1 MKSLSNAEWEVM
13 RVIWAKQEVT
23 SQAIIDVLA
32 TNMNWQPSTIKTL
45 LIRLGEKKY
54 IQAQK
59 QGRKFLYTAVVNETE
74 ALQQEL
80 AALIEKT
87 CATKRANLLC
97 SMIDNIALDDKM
109 KEQVIQ
115 ALQQKTTQSVH
126 CTCIKGQCNC
136 HHEGGVEHETTIC
149 HS

>member
-13 RVIWAKQEVT
+13 RVIWSKQEVT
-23 SQAIIDVLA
+23 SNEIIDVLA
-32 TNMNWQPSTIKTL
+32 TNMNWKPSTIKTL

-74 ALQQEL
+74 ALQQ
-80 AALIEKT
+80 
-87 CATKRANLLC
+87 
-97 SMIDNIALDDKM
+97 
-109 KEQVIQ
+109 
-115 ALQQKTTQSVH
+115 KTTQPVH